1 MSDPMTNDVTN
12 DLFNI
17 APMDFE
23 PGLME
28 ITIPG
33 REPFIREVVGP
44 GRSGGVFPLRYAQH
58 LIALEF
64 GVKDEEVSF
73 DMPVYDN
80 DEDAAICSFTQDVV
94 YGVWQGGDIND
105 WCRADIDNPPAD
117 YNLIDTP
124 PAMVWSS
131 VEAAQV
137 FINTTEEWAP
147 REIRPYFDRPVR
159 LTLEDFIDLV
169 PMDFHLG
176 VLKIVAAGHEPS
188 YIPVMAEM
196 SLRDIRH
203 EAAQEFGV
211 KDEEVT
217 FEPTPDTDTNFMP
230 DELYGIWCE
239 SNSSGGDTG
248 KPSWL
253 GANIVYDGSESDP
266 IDFDEGG
273 DLPNMVWVSKAIA
286 LAWAADNKTPGVT
299 LTVRP
304 YLES

>member
-1 MSDPMTNDVTN
+1 MIVVRLSQRNILALLHKLCMPGSAREIIKWSEDQSGVGLPSEQVAIRVATDDEVYGARRPGEMHPDTERFVSAMTNDVTN

-80 DEDAAICSFTQDVV
+80 DEDAAICGFTQDVV

-147 REIRPYFDRPVR
+147 REIRPY
-159 LTLEDFIDLV
+159 T
-169 PMDFHLG
+169 
-176 VLKIVAAGHEPS
+176 EP
-188 YIPVMAEM
+188 E
-196 SLRDIRH
+196 
-203 EAAQEFGV
+203 
-211 KDEEVT
+211 
-217 FEPTPDTDTNFMP
+217 
-230 DELYGIWCE
+230 
-239 SNSSGGDTG
+239 
-248 KPSWL
+248 
-253 GANIVYDGSESDP
+253 
-266 IDFDEGG
+266 
-273 DLPNMVWVSKAIA
+273 
-286 LAWAADNKTPGVT
+286 
-299 LTVRP
+299 
-304 YLES
+304 